1 MSQREHGLQTYWFL
15 KLIVLLT
22 TPGEICPRK
31 LSAYGLNKDRSGRDL
46 ELTKMLSTYANAE
59 NFEKNARR
67 FYSRDHLAF
76 VFRGGTFMRLLA
88 NRKRP
93 ETRST
98 IESK

>member
-1 MSQREHGLQTYWFL
+1 M
-15 KLIVLLT
+15 
-22 TPGEICPRK
+22 
-31 LSAYGLNKDRSGRDL
+31 YGLNKDRSGRDL

-67 FYSRDHLAF
+67 FYSRDHLAI
-76 VFRGGTFMRLLA
+76 VVRGGAFMRLRA

-98 IESK
+98 TDSK